1 MKISVIG
8 MGYVGLSNA
17 ILLAVK
23 HSVICHDSNLSK
35 LDSINKKVSPI
46 KDALINS
53 YLKNKPLKLST
64 SIDVNE
70 ETIKS
75 SFIIISTPT
84 NYDPLKNTFDTSSI
98 DSILLKLNK
107 LKCNASIIIKSTLP
121 IGYTDNANKKFKN
134 LKIYFSPEF
143 LREGKALYD
152 NLYPSRI
159 IIGNTDKYSKRFLSI
174 LKSSSLN
181 KDVKT
186 FTMTSSEAES
196 VKLFANS
203 YLAMR
208 VAYFNELDSFA
219 SCHHLDSKQLI
230 DGICADPRIGDGYN
244 NPSFG
249 FGGYCLPKDTLQ
261 LSSSFN
267 NVPNA
272 IIKSLKK
279 SNQLRKKH
287 VVDDILKSRVKRIG
301 IYLLSMKKDS
311 DNFRESSIIDVIKL
325 LKKNGKT
332 IYIYEPLLG
341 KKKNIFGC
349 TVINDFNSFLNK
361 TGLIVTN
368 RLCEELRKV
377 RNKVYTRDIYGEN

>member
-23 HSVICHDSNLSK
+23 HSVICHDNNLSK

-64 SIDVNE
+64 SIDINE

-121 IGYTDNANKKFKN
+121 IGYTDIANQKFKN

-143 LREGKALYD
+143 LREGRALYD

-368 RLCEELRKV
+368 RLCKELRKV

>member
-17 ILLAVK
+17 ILLAAK
-23 HSVICHDSNLSK
+23 HSVICHDNDSSK
-35 LDSINKKVSPI
+35 LDLIDKKVSPI
-46 KDALINS
+46 KDSLINN
-53 YLKNKPLKLST
+53 YLKNESLKLST
-64 SIDVNE
+64 SIDVNQ

-75 SFIIISTPT
+75 NYIIISTPT
-84 NYDPLKNTFDTSSI
+84 NYEPTKNTFDTSSI

-121 IGYTDNANKKFKN
+121 IGYTDSANQKFKK
-134 LKIYFSPEF
+134 LRIYFSPEF

-159 IIGNTDKYSKRFLSI
+159 IVGNTDKYSKRFLSI
-174 LKSSSLN
+174 LKNSSLN

-368 RLCEELRKV
+368 RLCKELRKV

>member
-159 IIGNTDKYSKRFLSI
+159 IVGNTDKYSKRFLSI

-361 TGLIVTN
+361 TSLIVTN
-368 RLCEELRKV
+368 RLCKELMKV

>member
-23 HSVICHDSNLSK
+23 HSVICHDNNLSK

-121 IGYTDNANKKFKN
+121 IGYTDNANQKFKN

-230 DGICADPRIGDGYN
+230 DGICSDPRIGDGYN

-287 VVDDILKSRVKRIG
+287 VVDDILKSRVKHIG

-368 RLCEELRKV
+368 RLCKELRKV

>member
-23 HSVICHDSNLSK
+23 HSVICHDNNLSK

-121 IGYTDNANKKFKN
+121 IGYTDSANQKFKN

-368 RLCEELRKV
+368 RLCKELRKV

>member
-23 HSVICHDSNLSK
+23 HSVICHDNNLSK

-121 IGYTDNANKKFKN
+121 IGYTDNANQKFKN

>member
-23 HSVICHDSNLSK
+23 HSVICHDNNLSK

-53 YLKNKPLKLST
+53 YFKNQPLKLST
-64 SIDVNE
+64 SIDVNK

-121 IGYTDNANKKFKN
+121 IGYTDNANQKFKN

-368 RLCEELRKV
+368 RLCKELRKV

>member
-121 IGYTDNANKKFKN
+121 IGYTDSANQKFKN

>member
-23 HSVICHDSNLSK
+23 HSVICHDNNLSK

-107 LKCNASIIIKSTLP
+107 LKCSASIIIKSTLP
-121 IGYTDNANKKFKN
+121 IGYTDNANQKFKN

-261 LSSSFN
+261 LSSSFS

-279 SNQLRKKH
+279 SNQLRKKY
-287 VVDDILKSRVKRIG
+287 VVDDILKSRAKRIG

-325 LKKNGKT
+325 LKKNRKT

-368 RLCEELRKV
+368 RLCKELRKV

>member
-121 IGYTDNANKKFKN
+121 IGYTDSANQKFKN

-287 VVDDILKSRVKRIG
+287 IVDDILKSRVKRIG

-368 RLCEELRKV
+368 RLCKELRKV

>member
-1 MKISVIG
+1 
-8 MGYVGLSNA
+8 
-17 ILLAVK
+17 
-23 HSVICHDSNLSK
+23 
-35 LDSINKKVSPI
+35 
-46 KDALINS
+46 
-53 YLKNKPLKLST
+53 
-64 SIDVNE
+64 
-70 ETIKS
+70 
-75 SFIIISTPT
+75 
-84 NYDPLKNTFDTSSI
+84 
-98 DSILLKLNK
+98 
-107 LKCNASIIIKSTLP
+107 
-121 IGYTDNANKKFKN
+121 
-134 LKIYFSPEF
+134 
-143 LREGKALYD
+143 
-152 NLYPSRI
+152 
-159 IIGNTDKYSKRFLSI
+159 
-174 LKSSSLN
+174 
-181 KDVKT
+181 
-186 FTMTSSEAES
+186 
-196 VKLFANS
+196 
-203 YLAMR
+203 MR

-287 VVDDILKSRVKRIG
+287 VVDDILKSRVKHIG

-368 RLCEELRKV
+368 RLCKELRKV

>member
-17 ILLAVK
+17 ILLAAK
-23 HSVICHDSNLSK
+23 HSVICHDNDSSK
-35 LDSINKKVSPI
+35 LDLIDKKVSPI
-46 KDALINS
+46 KDSLINN
-53 YLKNKPLKLST
+53 YLKNKSLKLST
-64 SIDVNE
+64 SIDVNQ

-75 SFIIISTPT
+75 NYIIISTPT
-84 NYDPLKNTFDTSSI
+84 NYEPTKNTFDTSSI

-121 IGYTDNANKKFKN
+121 IGYTDSANQKFKK
-134 LKIYFSPEF
+134 LRIYFSPEF

-159 IIGNTDKYSKRFLSI
+159 IVGNTDKYSKRFLSI
-174 LKSSSLN
+174 LKNSSLN

-219 SCHHLDSKQLI
+219 LNQDLNSKQLI
-230 DGICADPRIGDGYN
+230 DGVCADPRIGDGYN

-261 LSSSFN
+261 LSSSFS

-272 IIKSLKK
+272 IVKSLKK
-279 SNQLRKKH
+279 SNQLRKRYI
-287 VVDDILKSRVKRIG
+287 VDDILKSKAKRIG
-301 IYLLSMKKDS
+301 IYLLAMKKDS

-332 IYIYEPLLG
+332 IYIYEPLLN

-349 TVINDFNSFLNK
+349 TVINNFNTFLSK
-361 TGLIVTN
+361 TNLIVTN
-368 RLCEELRKV
+368 RHCKELSKV
-377 RNKVYTRDIYGEN
+377 QNKVYTRDIYGEN

>member
-23 HSVICHDSNLSK
+23 HSVICHDNNLSK

-121 IGYTDNANKKFKN
+121 IGYTDNANQKFKN

-159 IIGNTDKYSKRFLSI
+159 IIGNTDKYSKRFLSV

-368 RLCEELRKV
+368 RLCKELRKV

>member
-121 IGYTDNANKKFKN
+121 IGYTDSANQKFKN

-272 IIKSLKK
+272 IVKSLKK

-368 RLCEELRKV
+368 RLCKELRKV

>member
-23 HSVICHDSNLSK
+23 HSVICHDNNLSK

-107 LKCNASIIIKSTLP
+107 LKCNAPIIIKSTLP
-121 IGYTDNANKKFKN
+121 IGFTDNANQKYKN

-174 LKSSSLN
+174 LKNSSLS
-181 KDVKT
+181 KHVKT
-186 FTMTSSEAES
+186 FTMTSREAE
-196 VKLFANS
+196 
-203 YLAMR
+203 
-208 VAYFNELDSFA
+208 
-219 SCHHLDSKQLI
+219 
-230 DGICADPRIGDGYN
+230 
-244 NPSFG
+244 
-249 FGGYCLPKDTLQ
+249 
-261 LSSSFN
+261 
-267 NVPNA
+267 
-272 IIKSLKK
+272 
-279 SNQLRKKH
+279 
-287 VVDDILKSRVKRIG
+287 
-301 IYLLSMKKDS
+301 
-311 DNFRESSIIDVIKL
+311 
-325 LKKNGKT
+325 
-332 IYIYEPLLG
+332 
-341 KKKNIFGC
+341 
-349 TVINDFNSFLNK
+349 
-361 TGLIVTN
+361 
-368 RLCEELRKV
+368 
-377 RNKVYTRDIYGEN
+377 

>member
-121 IGYTDNANKKFKN
+121 IGYTDSANQKFKN

-368 RLCEELRKV
+368 RLCKELRKV

>member
-23 HSVICHDSNLSK
+23 HTVICHDNNPSK
-35 LDSINKKVSPI
+35 LELINKKVSPI
-46 KDALINS
+46 KDSLIKS

-70 ETIKS
+70 ETAKS
-75 SFIIISTPT
+75 NFIIISTPT

-107 LKCNASIIIKSTLP
+107 LKCNAPIIIKSTLP
-121 IGYTDNANKKFKN
+121 IGYTDNANQKYKN
-134 LKIYFSPEF
+134 LKIFFSPEF

-174 LKSSSLN
+174 LKNSSLN
-181 KDVKT
+181 KFVKT
-186 FTMTSSEAES
+186 FTMTSREAES

-219 SCHHLDSKQLI
+219 LSQNIDSKQLI

-261 LSSSFN
+261 LSSNFN

-272 IIKSLKK
+272 IVKSLKK
-279 SNQLRKKH
+279 SNQLRKRYI
-287 VVDDILKSRVKRIG
+287 VDDILKSKATHIG
-301 IYLLSMKKDS
+301 IYLLVMKKDS

-349 TVINDFNSFLNK
+349 TVVNDFNSFLAK
-361 TGLIVTN
+361 TSLIVTN
-368 RLCEELRKV
+368 RRCKELSKV
-377 RNKVYTRDIYGEN
+377 QNKVYTRDIYGEN

>member
-23 HSVICHDSNLSK
+23 HSVICHDNNLSK

-121 IGYTDNANKKFKN
+121 IGYTDSANQKFKN

>member
-121 IGYTDNANKKFKN
+121 IGYTDNANQKFKN